1 MDYDKRI
8 DLLHEA
14 EEDIWFER
22 VLKTR
27 SDGSLC
33 AWASSLHPQQLSCHL
48 DGNFLNGPYNI
59 AQKLLFEDSTALI
72 LRFPRVSSV
81 SHRHADEKVAMEVEA
96 LRLIRQETALPV
108 PEVWVWGVADMNPLD
123 LGPFILMTFI
133 EGICLKDVLISN
145 GSRVLKDDIQAD
157 GQYHASTIQNRLS
170 SD

>member
-1 MDYDKRI
+1 M
-8 DLLHEA
+8 
-14 EEDIWFER
+14 
-22 VLKTR
+22 
-27 SDGSLC
+27 
-33 AWASSLHPQQLSCHL
+33 SCHL

>member
-108 PEVWVWGVADMNPLD
+108 PEVWVWG
-123 LGPFILMTFI
+123 
-133 EGICLKDVLISN
+133 
-145 GSRVLKDDIQAD
+145 GSRYEPPRSRPIHTDDLHR
-157 GQYHASTIQNRLS
+157 GYLS
-170 SD
+170 QRCFDFKWLTSAKR